1 MSRLT
6 PVAEVAARLVA
17 DKVRVRVRVRVRSL
31 ILTLTLTLA
40 LTLSLTKGMVG
51 LHVRHVFD
59 APRDAATA
67 KVPPNPYPNIYPNP

>member
-1 MSRLT
+1 MGRLT

-17 DKVRVRVRVRVRSL
+17 DKVRVRVGIRVRSL
-31 ILTLTLTLA
+31 TLTLPLTLTLA
-40 LTLSLTKGMVG
+40 LTLTKGMVG

-67 KVPPNPYPNIYPNP
+67 KATPNPYPKP